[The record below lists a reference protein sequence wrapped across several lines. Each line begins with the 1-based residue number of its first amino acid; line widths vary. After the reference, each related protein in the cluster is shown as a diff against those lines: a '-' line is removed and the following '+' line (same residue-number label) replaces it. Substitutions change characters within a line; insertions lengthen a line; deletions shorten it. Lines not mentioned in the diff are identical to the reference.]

1 MGRRDQVGHAACPDT
16 EETMQGSF
24 PHFMYERRVCGMA
37 SFQAHCTFGF
47 WTGSLIVSDNKSE
60 EAMGPFDCIT
70 SLKDLPSK
78 QAMTQY
84 IWKYGA

>member
-1 MGRRDQVGHAACPDT
+1 
-16 EETMQGSF
+16 
-24 PHFMYERRVCGMA
+24 MA

-60 EAMGPFDCIT
+60 EAMGPFGCIT

-78 QAMTQY
+78 QAMTKY